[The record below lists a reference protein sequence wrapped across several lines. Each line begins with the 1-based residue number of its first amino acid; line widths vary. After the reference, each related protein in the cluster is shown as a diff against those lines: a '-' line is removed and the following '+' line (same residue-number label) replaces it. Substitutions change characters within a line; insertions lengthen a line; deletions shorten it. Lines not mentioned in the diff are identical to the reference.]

1 MIRRPPRS
9 TRTDTL
15 FPYTTLFRSER
26 RRQYP
31 PQSDDT
37 YSDDGLFRCARAAP
51 ARSRD
56 TSRACTACAVDRDP
70 TASRQWLR
78 SGNDGSDRRRRE
90 DRPAAQMGCRA
101 GAATED
107 RKSVVWG
114 KSGRVRVDLGGGR
127 VLKKT

>member
-1 MIRRPPRS
+1 MILRPPRS

-15 FPYTTLFRSER
+15 CPYTTLFRSGANRSRRRGDHPLYFGHDRLSER

-56 TSRACTACAVDRDP
+56 TSRACTACAV
-70 TASRQWLR
+70 R
-78 SGNDGSDRRRRE
+78 SEEHTSELQSLMRISY
-90 DRPAAQMGCRA
+90 AVFC
-101 GAATED
+101 
-107 RKSVVWG
+107 
-114 KSGRVRVDLGGGR
+114 
-127 VLKKT
+127 LKKKRNTIYYQNEKTYKNI